1 MNKLLNFIKGITGV
15 ILFYGIQLGFQAVF
29 YNILIKKN
37 NFVNNI
43 LFLIMEIIMVIV
55 FTLMNL
61 KRLKKDYQDFD
72 INYKNYLKIGIKY
85 WFIGFLIMAISNVLI
100 SAFITPDIATNE
112 ETNRLLLLNYPIY
125 SVLAMTIMG
134 PYVEELV
141 FRANFKEAFNK
152 YIFIIF
158 TTLLFAGVHVFNG
171 FTSLTDLVYFIPYGS
186 LAFFFAL
193 TYVKTDNI
201 FTTIIIH
208 TIHNTLS
215 VAMLILVYFIG
226 V

>member
-1 MNKLLNFIKGITGV
+1 MNKLLNFIKGIIG
-15 ILFYGIQLGFQAVF
+15 ILLFYGIQIGFQLIF
-29 YNILIKKN
+29 YSILIKKN
-37 NFVNNI
+37 NIINNI
-43 LFLIMEIIMVIV
+43 LFIIMELIMVIV

-61 KRLKKDYQDFD
+61 KKLKHDYHDFEA
-72 INYKNYLKIGIKY
+72 NYKEYLKIGIKY
-85 WFIGFLIMAISNVLI
+85 WFIGFIIMGISNLI
-100 SAFITPDIATNE
+100 ISNFITNNIAANE
-112 ETNRLLLLNYPIY
+112 ETNRMLLLNYPIY

-152 YIFIIF
+152 HLFIIF

-171 FTSLTDLVYFIPYGS
+171 FNSITDLVYFIPYGS

-193 TYVKTDNI
+193 TYVKTNNI
-201 FTTIIIH
+201 FTTIVIH
-208 TIHNTLS
+208 TFHNTLS
-215 VAMLILVYFIG
+215 VMMLILYYSLG